1 MRLIRNIIPILIMLL
16 MFACIKPYKPVIE
29 SNAANKLVVSGRVTD
44 VEGWQE
50 VDVSMSSPIGSPEHL
65 PVSGC
70 TIKIMDD
77 KGNVF
82 PLVENGPGI
91 YRVWIGKEYLNAGTS
106 YKVNVITPQN
116 ETVESAFDTLMTA
129 VPLDSVYYILE
140 DVPTNNPDIYLHGM
154 QFYVDLNAEGYA
166 SRNFKWEVIETFEVH
181 AQHPKEYYF
190 NGTFHQID
198 PPDSSL
204 LVCWATGLVRNVY
217 TLSTKSLSANVFR
230 KYPLQ
235 FVDGHSSRLSVLYSI
250 LVKQLALSE
259 SAYNYWEMVRINST
273 ELGGLYETQPAAIK
287 GNLVNLTNP
296 DKDVLGYFSAAS
308 ESSRRYFYKDIQG
321 LELDF
326 ETYCNEEP
334 LGRKGWKEFG
344 PNDYPVYYY
353 YNSNHF
359 IRILNWECVDCT
371 LLGGS
376 TVKPDFWPL

>member
-1 MRLIRNIIPILIMLL
+1 MRLIRNIIQVLIMLL

-29 SNAANKLVVSGRVTD
+29 SDVASKLVVSGRVTD

-50 VDVSMSSPIGSPEHL
+50 VDISMSSPIGNPQYL

-70 TIKIMDD
+70 IVKILDD
-77 KGNVF
+77 KGNIF
-82 PLVENGPGI
+82 PLTENDTGK
-91 YRVWIGKEYLNAGTS
+91 YRAWIGSEFLNPGRS
-106 YKVNVITPQN
+106 FKVNVVTPQN
-116 ETVESAFDTLMTA
+116 EIVESSYDTLMSH

-140 DVPTNNPDIYLHGM
+140 DVPTGNPDISLKGI
-154 QFYVDLNAEGYA
+154 QFYVDLNAAGYS

-181 AQHPKEYYF
+181 AKHALEYYYD
-190 NGTFHQID
+190 GTFHTVN
-198 PPDSSL
+198 PPDSSK

-217 TLSTKSLSANVFR
+217 TLSTKSLSSNVFH
-230 KYPLQ
+230 KYPLH
-235 FVDGHSSRLSVLYSI
+235 FVDGHSQRLAHLYSI

-273 ELGGLYETQPAAIK
+273 GLGGLYETQPAAIK

-296 DKDVLGYFSAAS
+296 DRDVLGYFSAAS

-321 LELDF
+321 LELDI
-326 ETYCNEEP
+326 ETYCNEDP
-334 LGRKGWKEFG
+334 LGRFGWKIFT

-353 YNSNHF
+353 YNSLHHVA
-359 IRILNWECVDCT
+359 ILNWECVDCR

-376 TVKPDFWPL
+376 TVKPDFWP